1 MRGDSHP
8 AGGVG
13 PACRSIRGRIRAST
27 GPLVG
32 LALPAPL
39 GQGGGRQPSPP
50 AVRGGIWASATPWL
64 ECGKWGPKG
73 SLEPAGWPP
82 LARKSF
88 QPSAFRILSP
98 FSALVVYSESGAQP
112 SAIQTLL
119 SRTRLRAPAR
129 PGCRAPREARR
140 FAELP
145 TALPGGER
153 RLGTVHETNGGPSR
167 SPPALPFA
175 SEGARGPPRSIFGH
189 FLLIKKVAT
198 QASGFCLTNSQTET
212 LPMAQL
218 KKES

>member
-1 MRGDSHP
+1 MAAFAPPCGRGS
-8 AGGVG
+8 
-13 PACRSIRGRIRAST
+13 RGQHFTVFQSQ
-27 GPLVG
+27 P
-32 LALPAPL
+32 P
-39 GQGGGRQPSPP
+39 GRQPFGLKVKSPRTFGPAPPSRRGALGRQAPSPP
-50 AVRGGIWASATPWL
+50 R
-64 ECGKWGPKG
+64 GPKG

-119 SRTRLRAPAR
+119 SRTWQRAPAR
-129 PGCRAPREARR
+129 PGCRAPLEARR

-153 RLGTVHETNGGPSR
+153 RLGTGHETNGGPSR

-198 QASGFCLTNSQTET
+198 SAQAD
-212 LPMAQL
+212 A
-218 KKES
+218 